1 MSNLGWQDAGMQ
13 ERVYPT
19 DLNDEQWEAIQPV
32 MPTGKD
38 RGRPRVDLR
47 KVMNA
52 LLYMARAGCS
62 WRMLPKDFGPWQTV
76 CGYFRRW
83 CKQGRWLLINHTLAI
98 LVRKGAGKR
107 PRPTAAVLDSQTV
120 RSADHAGERGFDGAK
135 LTKGRKRHV
144 LVDTLGLLL
153 WVFVTPADV
162 GERAGAM
169 GFLPKAL
176 SWFGWLRCIWAD
188 QGYGG
193 KDFAAWVASHR
204 KTGTLRL
211 EIVSKIHPRRFSIL
225 PKRWIVE
232 RTFGWLVK
240 NRRLVR
246 DYEITTD
253 SAEGWIYV
261 SMIGLML
268 RRLA

>member
-1 MSNLGWQDAGMQ
+1 MQ
-13 ERVYPT
+13 ECLYPT
-19 DLNDEQWEAIQPV
+19 DLTDEQWNVIAPLL
-32 MPTGKD
+32 PALKT
-38 RGRPRVDLR
+38 RGRPPVDR
-47 KVMNA
+47 RNVVNG

-62 WRMLPKDFGPWQTV
+62 WRLLPKNFGKWQTV

-83 CKQGRWLLINHTLAI
+83 CKNGLWSLINHTLRI
-98 LVRKGAGKR
+98 FVRKEAGR
-107 PRPTAAVLDSQTV
+107 RSEPTAAILDSQTV

-135 LTKGRKRHV
+135 GTKGRKRHI

-153 WVFVTPADV
+153 WVLVTPADV

-169 GFLPKAL
+169 AFLTKAL
-176 SWFGWLRCIWAD
+176 AWFRRLRCIWAD
-188 QGYGG
+188 QGYVG
-193 KDFAAWVASHR
+193 KEFEAWVASHR
-204 KTGTLRL
+204 KTGTLRM
-211 EIVSKIHPRRFSIL
+211 EIVSKIHPRGFSVL

-232 RTFGWLVK
+232 RTFGWFVR

-246 DYEITTD
+246 DYEITTS
-253 SAEGWIYV
+253 SAEGWIYI